1 MDKDVENSC
10 WTCLSLLRYKVM
22 STTATTNY
30 CHLLFGIPGCES
42 VFINEKARG
51 NFTYQI
57 SVVLGEEN
65 VAKAS
70 YDIAIDRN
78 LNLTWLNDRLPNFL
92 RNYCELYLPY
102 CFAGMYASDYKKP
115 YSVCHTAQSLDGCTA
130 TKSGHSKWIGNEHN
144 LIHAHRMRALC
155 DAVLIGKNTLINDQ
169 PKLNVRHVKGPSP
182 KRVVVGGGKE
192 LDFSSLLEATPE
204 TIIHATKSPYHHSSL
219 DMVQLDFSLKNLLHI
234 LYEKFNICSIYIE
247 GGASI
252 ISSFLREK
260 ILDAMQ
266 IHISPML
273 IGEGIRIG
281 SLPVI
286 QEISEA
292 QKFIRG
298 KFYPIGDEIMFVG
311 IPK

>member
-1 MDKDVENSC
+1 
-10 WTCLSLLRYKVM
+10 M
-22 STTATTNY
+22 STATTTNY
-30 CHLLFGIPGCES
+30 CHLLFGIPGCEN
-42 VFINEKARG
+42 VFINEKAQG
-51 NFTYQI
+51 NFAYHI
-57 SVVLGEEN
+57 SIALGKDTAN
-65 VAKAS
+65 TS
-70 YDIAIDRN
+70 YDIAIDHN
-78 LNLTWLNDRLPNFL
+78 LNLIWLNDRLPNSL

-102 CFAGMYASDYKKP
+102 CFASVYASKYKKP

-130 TKSGHSKWIGNEHN
+130 TKSGHSKWIGNEQN

-169 PKLNVRHVKGPSP
+169 PKLNVRHVTGPSP
-182 KRVVVGGGKE
+182 KRIVVGGGEE
-192 LDFSSLLEATPE
+192 LDFSSLLDTAPG
-204 TIIHATKSPYHHSSL
+204 TIIHATKSPYEHSAL
-219 DMVQLDFSLKNLLHI
+219 DMIPLDLSLKNLLYM
-234 LYEKFNICSIYIE
+234 LYEKFNIHSVYIE

-273 IGEGIRIG
+273 IGEGTRIC

-292 QKFIRG
+292 QKFTRG
-298 KFYPIGDEIMFVG
+298 KFYSVGDEIMFVG